1 MQVDIRVIAATNKD
15 LLAQVQQ
22 GSFREDLYY
31 RLNVVHIHI
40 PPLRERRED
49 ILVLAQH
56 FLDKYK
62 AIRGNPNMR
71 FSKETFEVL
80 ENHQWPGNV
89 RELQNAVER
98 AVVMGSTEEIRPED
112 LPFTVKPSVTTGQ
125 ELVGHSLK
133 EALDAFKR
141 NFLQQ
146 SLDLQ
151 GGSVKETAKTLK
163 VQRTYLSR
171 LISKYRLTTRRGQ

>member
-1 MQVDIRVIAATNKD
+1 
-15 LLAQVQQ
+15 
-22 GSFREDLYY
+22 
-31 RLNVVHIHI
+31 
-40 PPLRERRED
+40 
-49 ILVLAQH
+49 
-56 FLDKYK
+56 
-62 AIRGNPNMR
+62 
-71 FSKETFEVL
+71 
-80 ENHQWPGNV
+80 
-89 RELQNAVER
+89 
-98 AVVMGSTEEIRPED
+98 MGSTEEIRPED

-163 VQRTYLSR
+163 VQRT
-171 LISKYRLTTRRGQ
+171 